1 MREHWRELGFWRWWW
16 RNRVPFAVKSV
27 LAVLVLAGIV
37 IGGWFAAQ
45 GLPSAKADDNSSAT
59 VVRTVQRTVTVR
71 ESGKVVVH
79 RVRQVRTV
87 FVANPAASTKTVHD
101 TRTVVGAHTVV
112 QTVSAPLVRTVVRT
126 VAAPA
131 AKPTPTRV
139 RTVTRT
145 VTHKVTRTKTVPKVV
160 DHVITIIEQQKPVT
174 VTVTVTT
181 PSP

>member
-45 GLPSAKADDNSSAT
+45 GLPSAKADDSASAT

-71 ESGKVVVH
+71 GKVVVH

-87 FVANPAASTKTVHD
+87 FVANPAAPTKTIYD
-101 TRTVVGAHTVV
+101 TRTVGGT
-112 QTVSAPLVRTVVRT
+112 RTVVRT
-126 VAAPA
+126 ESTPVAVPTS
-131 AKPTPTRV
+131 TPTRV

-145 VTHKVTRTKTVPKVV
+145 VTHTVTRTKTVPKETVR
-160 DHVITIIEQQKPVT
+160 VITIIEQQKPVT

-181 PSP
+181 P

>member
-1 MREHWRELGFWRWWW
+1 MRDHWRELDFWRWWW

-27 LAVLVLAGIV
+27 LAVLVLAGV
-37 IGGWFAAQ
+37 VAGGWFAAQ
-45 GLPSAKADDNSSAT
+45 SLPSAKADDNASAT
-59 VVRTVQRTVTVR
+59 VVRTVQRVVTVR

-87 FVANPAASTKTVHD
+87 FVANPAAPTKTVHD
-101 TRTVVGAHTVV
+101 TTTVASPSSGGGTRTI
-112 QTVSAPLVRTVVRT
+112 VRTVTSLGVKAVAPQVRT
-126 VAAPA
+126 V
-131 AKPTPTRV
+131 R

-145 VTHKVTRTKTVPKVV
+145 VTRTKTVPKVTER
-160 DHVITIIEQQKPVT
+160 VITIIEQQKPVT